1 MIVKKRKQKTKME
14 EEGCS
19 SEEKNYY
26 SEQGEEERGNRRKRR
41 GTETAHTHTPGE
53 LFEAVQHG
61 DDGVWR
67 QLLTLCLRLV
77 LAHPHQLWTSALQE
91 THARRDEGLLRHR
104 NTTNS
109 LTFQELCMLIYA
121 NKILFLLS

>member
-1 MIVKKRKQKTKME
+1 MKKKIMTVNEVKKKEATGGKGGGWRQ
-14 EEGCS
+14 
-19 SEEKNYY
+19 
-26 SEQGEEERGNRRKRR
+26 
-41 GTETAHTHTPGE
+41 HTHIPGV

-61 DDGVWR
+61 DDGVWW

-91 THARRDEGLLRHR
+91 THARRDEGLLHHR

-121 NKILFLLS
+121 SKILFLLS

>member
-1 MIVKKRKQKTKME
+1 MGV
-14 EEGCS
+14 
-19 SEEKNYY
+19 
-26 SEQGEEERGNRRKRR
+26 
-41 GTETAHTHTPGE
+41 ETAHTHIPGV

-61 DDGVWR
+61 DDSVWR

-91 THARRDEGLLRHR
+91 THARRDEGLLQHR